1 MDYRAIA
8 DFIDLVK
15 NPVKYEKALAALIER
30 DEAIRNTVAG
40 VGELNKV
47 KQLREEAEGLIEKAR
62 EQASKIVED
71 ANKVADARKDLS
83 SKALTE
89 ANEKLAKV
97 REQEQRYKETALSV
111 ENTTNDL
118 LRKEKELA
126 KLERDLADRLSGVTK
141 REFEVAEKQEKL
153 RKALS

>member
-15 NPVKYEKALAALIER
+15 NPTKYEKALAALIER
-30 DEAIRNTVAG
+30 DETIRATVAG
-40 VGELNKV
+40 IGELNKV
-47 KQLREEAEGLIEKAR
+47 KQLHDEAESLVEKAK
-62 EQASKIVED
+62 EQALKIVEE
-71 ANKVADARKDLS
+71 ANKVADARKELS
-83 SKALTE
+83 SKALAE
-89 ANEKLAKV
+89 SNERLAKIK
-97 REQEQRYKETALSV
+97 EQEQRYKESAILT

-126 KLERDLADRLSGVTK
+126 KLERNLSDRLSSVTK
-141 REFEVAEKQEKL
+141 REVEVSEKQEKL